1 MGTRSPVLL
10 GSYAAKRCARR
21 VHNEWDRTIRVELD
35 SVPAQLQARIEAGR
49 AHEARVKDEL
59 TRVLGERCLLVGEGA
74 SRDEAIAV
82 TMQGMQSGTDLIVGG
97 WLPDDPAG
105 GRTGRPDLLLRV
117 NSPSVG
123 PAYVPGDVKAHL
135 TTRRSAAGKW
145 PYSTLAR
152 PGIVEVEPGRA
163 VRVADRLED
172 YLQIAHYA
180 RMLQAC
186 GRAPDEDAVRGF
198 IIGTDHE
205 PGRGEESLVLTW
217 LDLQS
222 PMFTTFSRSRG
233 TAKRSA
239 LERYDH
245 EHGFRVAIAE
255 TARQRAGS
263 PSDPDPLVQPVITDE
278 CDVCPWH
285 DYCRSVL
292 GPEAASAILEVGRL
306 DVREWKALADAGIE
320 TAQGLAG
327 LEDDLDQV
335 DGQWWH
341 GYLPNVTHQP
351 QARERLRLASRRARM
366 ALAGVGLE
374 RTTAG
379 PIDVPQA
386 DVEIDFDIEWDATN
400 RVFLWG
406 ALLTDDQNPQG
417 TYVYFTELNPLD
429 QANERAL
436 GKRFL
441 EWLRNRIHRARLEDQ
456 TIAVFHYS
464 HPETSQLKRV
474 FGEREV
480 ADLLPRFVDLL
491 PIVRANY
498 IGVAGLSI
506 KEVAPEF
513 GFHWQDEDPGGLQA
527 QAWLEDARAVEGVQ
541 RAAFLARL
549 LRYNEDDVRA
559 TAALRHGLRQ
569 SR

>member
-1 MGTRSPVLL
+1 
-10 GSYAAKRCARR
+10 
-21 VHNEWDRTIRVELD
+21 
-35 SVPAQLQARIEAGR
+35 
-49 AHEARVKDEL
+49 
-59 TRVLGERCLLVGEGA
+59 
-74 SRDEAIAV
+74 
-82 TMQGMQSGTDLIVGG
+82 
-97 WLPDDPAG
+97 
-105 GRTGRPDLLLRV
+105 
-117 NSPSVG
+117 
-123 PAYVPGDVKAHL
+123 
-135 TTRRSAAGKW
+135 
-145 PYSTLAR
+145 
-152 PGIVEVEPGRA
+152 
-163 VRVADRLED
+163 
-172 YLQIAHYA
+172 
-180 RMLQAC
+180 
-186 GRAPDEDAVRGF
+186 
-198 IIGTDHE
+198 
-205 PGRGEESLVLTW
+205 
-217 LDLQS
+217 
-222 PMFTTFSRSRG
+222 
-233 TAKRSA
+233 
-239 LERYDH
+239 
-245 EHGFRVAIAE
+245 
-255 TARQRAGS
+255 
-263 PSDPDPLVQPVITDE
+263 
-278 CDVCPWH
+278 
-285 DYCRSVL
+285 
-292 GPEAASAILEVGRL
+292 
-306 DVREWKALADAGIE
+306 
-320 TAQGLAG
+320 
-327 LEDDLDQV
+327 
-335 DGQWWH
+335 
-341 GYLPNVTHQP
+341 
-351 QARERLRLASRRARM
+351 M
-366 ALAGVGLE
+366 ALAGVRLE

-541 RAAFLARL
+541 RAAFLVRL